1 MYHYVKNKDKIYP
14 YINSISDKDFKKQ
27 LQYFIST
34 QGIVSN
40 EKEITNCPN
49 KYLLTFDD
57 GLKDHLK
64 VSKILKS
71 KGLIGIFFIS
81 TYPLIKKKFLDV
93 HKIQI
98 IFSKIKAEKILLE
111 CDNYFKKNKLKN
123 KDFNFLMSKKQKKI
137 YKFDNNGVRK
147 IKTLLNYE
155 INPKIRKK
163 IINYLERKFKI
174 NFDFKKFYLSK
185 TDIIKM
191 HKMGMIIGS
200 HGFSHEVLSQLS
212 LKEQIIQIK
221 NSKKYLEKIIDS
233 KIDYFC
239 YPYGK
244 KFTYNKKIFQL
255 LKNNNYKAAFSAIP
269 KNTYKKDFIYKRF
282 AINRYDTNYFDKK

>member
-1 MYHYVKNKDKIYP
+1 MYHYVRNRDRVYP
-14 YINSISDKDFKKQ
+14 YINSISDKDFKTQ
-27 LQYFIST
+27 LQYFKNT
-34 QGIVSN
+34 LGIISN
-40 EKEITNCPN
+40 EKEVTKCPN

-81 TYPLIKKKFLDV
+81 TYPLINKKFLDV

-98 IFSKIKAEKILLE
+98 IFAKINAEKIILE
-111 CDNYFKKNKLKN
+111 CGNFLKKNKLRK
-123 KDFNFLMSKKQKKI
+123 KDFNFLMSNNEKKI
-137 YKFDNNGVRK
+137 YKFDNNGIRK

-163 IINYLERKFKI
+163 IINHLVKKFKI

-185 TDIIKM
+185 SDIIKM

-200 HGFSHEVLSQLS
+200 HGVTHEVMSQLS

-244 KFTYNKKIFQL
+244 KFTYNQKIFKL
-255 LKNNNYKAAFSAIP
+255 LKKYNYKAAFSAIP
-269 KNTYKKDFIYKRF
+269 KNTYKKDFFYKRF
-282 AINRYDTNYFDKK
+282 AINRYDTNYF